1 MRALDPARTGFDF
14 DGVIADTMAAF
25 LRIACEDYGHCG
37 HRLEDITRFDLKPLP
52 IDQEILEE
60 IFVALTDRPLA
71 MGVLPMPGAA
81 ETLARLSEI
90 HPVTIV
96 TARPD
101 PGPVEEWLA
110 HFCGPAAARIRVLH
124 SGGDHDAKMGP
135 IRAAGLAAFIDDRAE
150 TCLDLA
156 RAGIDAHVYE
166 QPWNRGRHHLPVL
179 RGWDD
184 VARLFGI

>member
-1 MRALDPARTGFDF
+1 MNPLDPARTGFDF

-52 IDQEILEE
+52 IPQEILDE
-60 IFVALTDRPLA
+60 IFNALTERPLA
-71 MGVLPMPGAA
+71 VGVRPMPGAA
-81 ETLARLSEI
+81 ETLAALSEI

-96 TARPD
+96 TARWD
-101 PGPVEEWLA
+101 AGPVEEWLA
-110 HFCGPAAARIRVLH
+110 HFCGPAARIRVLVT
-124 SGGDHDAKMGP
+124 GGDHDDKLRH

-156 RAGIDAHVYE
+156 RAGIDARVYE
-166 QPWNRGRHHLPVL
+166 QPWNRGQHPLPVL
-179 RGWDD
+179 RGWEDIG
-184 VARLFGI
+184 RLFGL